1 MVPSL
6 EGDEKLRRDK
16 MLDWLDEVKWKPI
29 VSPRAG
35 GGLDLMLKNHCC
47 TQTRNVKSFLKDLLW
62 TELSKVL
69 KLHCHLSLQNG
80 HCEI

>member
-47 TQTRNVKSFLKDLLW
+47 TQTRKVFFERSSLDGTLKSSETALPF
-62 TELSKVL
+62 EQASKWPL
-69 KLHCHLSLQNG
+69 
-80 HCEI
+80 